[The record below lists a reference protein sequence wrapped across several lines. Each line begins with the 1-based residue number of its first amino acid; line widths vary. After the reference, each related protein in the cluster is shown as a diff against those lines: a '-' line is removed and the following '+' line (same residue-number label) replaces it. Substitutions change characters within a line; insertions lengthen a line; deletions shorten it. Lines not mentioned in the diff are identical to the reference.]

1 MATLK
6 DISRHLNLSVTT
18 VSRALNGFPEV
29 NEETRQLVKRTA
41 IAMNYRP
48 NQFARKLV
56 TGRSGMVCM
65 IIQASPDL
73 SANIHFMEVVTGLSQ
88 YFSAHNMHF
97 ILHVSTE
104 FDPLAAY
111 RSMVAGN
118 LMDGYILTHP
128 TPNDPRVDFLR
139 ENDVPFVMHGR
150 VDGDSDYPYY
160 DIENAGIAKQSA
172 EFLLSLGH
180 QRIALLNGPA
190 ELSFAKQ
197 RKAGFLEAMSST
209 DMSDADIIDDM
220 NGVQVHYGQM
230 TAEFG
235 YRSTKAILVRSEKAR
250 PTAII
255 CANILIAEGVYQAA
269 KEKGLKIPED
279 LSVMAHDDDI
289 PLHRANDL
297 KPTLTVTHSALRDAL
312 EPLAN
317 ILMRR
322 INGEESLKN
331 LQKIAPAKLIIR
343 ESTRLFF

>member
-48 NQFARKLV
+48 NQFAQKLV

-88 YFSAHNMHF
+88 YFSAHSMHF

-128 TPNDPRVDFLR
+128 TPNDPRVEFLR

-150 VDGDSDYPYY
+150 LEEDSNYPYY
-160 DIENAGIAKQSA
+160 DIENVGVAKQSA

-180 QRIALLNGPA
+180 QRITLLNGPA

-197 RKAGFLEAMSST
+197 RKAGFLEAMSAT

-220 NGVQVHYGQM
+220 SGIQVHHGQM

-235 YRSTKAILVRSEKAR
+235 YRTARAILARDKKTR

-269 KEKGLKIPED
+269 KEVGLTIPEE

-297 KPTLTVTHSALRDAL
+297 KPPLTVTHSALRDAL
-312 EPLAN
+312 EPLAR
-317 ILMRR
+317 ILTRR
-322 INGEESLKN
+322 INGEESLES
-331 LQKIAPAKLIIR
+331 LQEIAPAKLIVR